1 MNKKNRK
8 LNYFVFMLNTS
19 NCDNRK
25 GFTLIEIMVS
35 VAIFTIIM
43 TTGIG
48 ALVSIT
54 NSYRVSQEK
63 KQVNDALN
71 FSLESMTRELRL
83 GQNYYVPNTG
93 VANSIQNAPQDGDND
108 SIGFE
113 ATGGRGYFIF
123 RHNKNNSSLVRE
135 TIGGES
141 DNNVSEMT
149 NPDLVEIIKVSFK
162 VIGTDSSASDDIR
175 QPLVWIRIQAKPT
188 GASNDNIS
196 TIQTLVSQR
205 LLDI

>member
-8 LNYFVFMLNTS
+8 LNYFVFMSNTS
-19 NCDNRK
+19 NRENRK

-54 NSYRVSQEK
+54 NSYRISQQN

-93 VANSIQNAPQDGDND
+93 VANSIQNAPQDGIND

-123 RHNKNNSSLVRE
+123 RHNEDRSSLVRE